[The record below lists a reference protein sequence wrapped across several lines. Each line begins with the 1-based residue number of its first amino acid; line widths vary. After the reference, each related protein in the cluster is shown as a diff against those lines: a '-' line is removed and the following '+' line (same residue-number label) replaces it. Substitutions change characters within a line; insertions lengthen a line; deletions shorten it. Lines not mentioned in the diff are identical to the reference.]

1 MHLPL
6 KYVDTKILEHLMKSK
21 SKGSK
26 ILEIALFFCSARQ
39 KWLIH
44 VSWQLLFKWRQRLIG
59 THDLV
64 IKIYLLIQPKKVLV
78 VDFSSTNW
86 NKTC

>member
-26 ILEIALFFCSARQ
+26 ILEIALFF
-39 KWLIH
+39 
-44 VSWQLLFKWRQRLIG
+44 
-59 THDLV
+59 
-64 IKIYLLIQPKKVLV
+64 VLP
-78 VDFSSTNW
+78 DKSDWFMCPDNYFSSGDRG
-86 NKTC
+86 